1 MVAAALRVVVSAAD
15 EGVRRASAVRPA
27 VHHETSRRPAADVL
41 IACQPLPA
49 DGCAAAP
56 GAP

>member
-1 MVAAALRVVVSAAD
+1 MVAAALRVVVGAGD
-15 EGVRRASAVRPA
+15 EEVRRAPAVSPA
-27 VHHETSRRPAADVL
+27 VHHEAPRRSVADVL

-56 GAP
+56 GTP